1 MLYRVLADLIV
12 VLHMAFVVF
21 VAVGGLLAWRW
32 PWVAYAHVPS
42 FLWGAW
48 VHLAGRVCPLTPLE
62 NHLRARAGSA
72 GYAGGFVEHY
82 VLPVLYPAFLP
93 RPTSVG
99 LGIFLLVFNS
109 LLYARVLHRLRPR
122 HSGAAR

>member
-1 MLYRVLADLIV
+1 MLHRMLADLIV

-32 PWVAYAHVPS
+32 PGVAYAHVPA

-48 VHLAGRVCPLTPLE
+48 IHLAGRTCPLTPLE
-62 NHLRARAGSA
+62 NHLRARAGSG
-72 GYAGGFVEHY
+72 GYSGGFVEHY

-93 RPTSVG
+93 RLTSVG
-99 LGIFLLVFNS
+99 LGVFLLVFNT
-109 LLYARVLHRLRPR
+109 LLYARVLHRVRAR
-122 HSGAAR
+122 HGGATR